1 MSKKYVLQA
10 QTRELQGKGAS
21 RRLRHTGMVPAVIYG
36 AGKEARSIML
46 RHNEMIR
53 NLQEEAFYSQI
64 ITVDFGDHKE
74 KVILRDLQ
82 RHPAKPIIMHAD
94 LLRISDDQEIR
105 VHVVL
110 HFLNEDSAKGV
121 KEQGGVVNHSMSEVE
136 VSCLPK
142 DLPEFIE
149 VDMSNV
155 EKGQVLHLSDLKL
168 PEGVSLPQLALGEDH
183 DNAIATISA
192 KIAIKEDTKDN
203 EAED

>member
-36 AGKEARSIML
+36 AGQEAQSIML

-64 ITVDFGDHKE
+64 ITVDFGDRKE
-74 KVILRDLQ
+74 QVILRDLQ

-94 LLRISDDQEIR
+94 LLRIRDNQEIT

-110 HFLNEDSAKGV
+110 HFLNEEAAKGV
-121 KEQGGVVNHSMSEVE
+121 KEQGGTISHVVAEVE

-142 DLPEFIE
+142 NLPEFIE
-149 VDMSNV
+149 VDMINV
-155 EKGQVLHLSDLKL
+155 EKGQILHMTDLKL

-183 DNAIATISA
+183 DQAIA
-192 KIAIKEDTKDN
+192 AIH
-203 EAED
+203 

>member
-21 RRLRHTGMVPAVIYG
+21 RRLPHTGMVPAVIYG
-36 AGKEARSIML
+36 AGGEAQSISL

-64 ITVDFGDHKE
+64 ITVDFGDRKE
-74 KVILRDLQ
+74 QVILRDLQ

-94 LLRISDDQEIR
+94 LQRISDDQEIR
-105 VHVVL
+105 VHVAL
-110 HFLNEDSAKGV
+110 HFLNEEASKGV
-121 KEQGGVVNHSMSEVE
+121 KEQGGAVNHSMSEVE

-142 DLPEFIE
+142 NLPEFIE
-149 VDMSNV
+149 VDMINV
-155 EKGQVLHLSDLKL
+155 EKGQILHLSDLKL

-183 DNAIATISA
+183 DNAIA
-192 KIAIKEDTKDN
+192 AIH
-203 EAED
+203 

>member
-36 AGKEARSIML
+36 AGQEAQSIML

-64 ITVDFGDHKE
+64 ITVDFGDRKE
-74 KVILRDLQ
+74 QVILRDLQ

-94 LLRISDDQEIR
+94 LLRIRDDQEIT

-110 HFLNEDSAKGV
+110 HFLNEEAAKGV
-121 KEQGGVVNHSMSEVE
+121 KEQGGTISHVVAEVE

-142 DLPEFIE
+142 NLPEFIE
-149 VDMSNV
+149 VDMLNV
-155 EKGQVLHLSDLKL
+155 EKGQILHMTDLKL

-183 DNAIATISA
+183 DQAIA
-192 KIAIKEDTKDN
+192 AIH
-203 EAED
+203 

>member
-36 AGKEARSIML
+36 AGGEAQSIML

-53 NLQEEAFYSQI
+53 NLQEEGFYSQI
-64 ITVDFGDHKE
+64 ITVDFGDRKE
-74 KVILRDLQ
+74 SVILRDLQ

-94 LLRISDDQEIR
+94 LQRVSDDE
-105 VHVVL
+105 
-110 HFLNEDSAKGV
+110 EAAKGV
-121 KEQGGVVNHSMSEVE
+121 KEQGGTVSHVVSEVE

-142 DLPEFIE
+142 NLPEFIE
-149 VDMSNV
+149 VDMINV
-155 EKGQVLHLSDLKL
+155 EKGQILHMTDLKL

-183 DNAIATISA
+183 DQAIA
-192 KIAIKEDTKDN
+192 AIH
-203 EAED
+203 